1 MIVGLDIGTSSI
13 RVAIGEI
20 DEETKKLKIAG
31 TSCEKS
37 AGLRNGNIVNIEAAS
52 GAIRNAI
59 EEAEQNAGVDV
70 NSCFTAIGGE
80 QIEGINSTGKVA
92 VSTKG
97 KSSRE
102 ISQDDIQR
110 VRDCAQA
117 VQISLDRE
125 MLHVITQDYTVDH
138 VSGIKD
144 PMHRLGVCLESSVHI
159 VTASKTTIQNIQ
171 KCINRAGYEMDGV
184 ILKTLA
190 AAQTVATEDEM
201 ELGSILIDLGAG
213 TTDFFVLVNGAPVCT
228 ASIPVGGNLVTN
240 DIAIVE
246 GINVAEAERIKLE
259 AGCCW
264 ADNVDPS
271 GTVIIN
277 GIGGQPPRE
286 VKQSE
291 ICDIISARIREIFNM
306 VLNKIIDMTS
316 VVQLSGNII
325 LTGGGAN
332 LDGIIEIAQEVFE
345 TSAVRIGF
353 PEKLGGIEED
363 YDGPE
368 WATVIGLVKFC
379 NEQLSQYP
387 DKKTKK
393 MLRLNKE
400 KNKSENK
407 FIKMLKS
414 LF

>member
-228 ASIPVGGNLVTN
+228 AKIS
-240 DIAIVE
+240 
-246 GINVAEAERIKLE
+246 RMR
-259 AGCCW
+259 CCW
-264 ADNVDPS
+264 AENVDPS

>member
-20 DEETKKLKIAG
+20 DEETGKLKIAG

-52 GAIRNAI
+52 NAIRSAV
-59 EEAEQNAGVDV
+59 EEAEQNAGVEV
-70 NSCFTAIGGE
+70 HSCFTAIGGE
-80 QIEGINSTGKVA
+80 QIEGANATGKVA

-102 ISQDDIQR
+102 ISESDIQR
-110 VRDCAQA
+110 VRECAQA
-117 VQISLDRE
+117 VPISMDRQ
-125 MLHVITQDYTVDH
+125 MLHVITQNYTVDH

-144 PMHRLGVCLESSVHI
+144 PLHRLGVCLESAVHI
-159 VTASKTTIQNIQ
+159 VTASKTTVQNIQ
-171 KCINRAGYEMDGV
+171 NCIIRAGYNMDG
-184 ILKTLA
+184 IMLKTLA
-190 AAQTVATEDEM
+190 ASQTVVTEEEM
-201 ELGSILIDLGAG
+201 ELGSILIDMGAG

-246 GINVAEAERIKLE
+246 GISVAEAERIKLE

-264 ADNVDPS
+264 ADNVDE
-271 GTVIIN
+271 GRTVIIN

-286 VKQSE
+286 VLQSE
-291 ICDIISARIREIFNM
+291 ICDIISARIQEIFNM
-306 VLNKIIDMTS
+306 VLNKILDMTS
-316 VVQLSGNII
+316 IVQLSGNII

-332 LDGIIEIAQEVFE
+332 LDGVLEMAQEVFQ
-345 TSAVRIGF
+345 TAAVRIGF

-363 YDGPE
+363 YAGPE
-368 WATVIGLVKFC
+368 WATVIGLVKSC
-379 NEQLSQYP
+379 RDQLSLQP
-387 DKKTKK
+387 KKAQK
-393 MLRLNKE
+393 MMKSNRE
-400 KNKSENK
+400 KNTNENK
-407 FIKMLKS
+407 FIKILKS